1 MLEALGCTDT
11 HLMRRRVATPEASLV
26 DEDLRDQAGRL
37 LTSRTFG
44 SAGRTEMKKN
54 VRKPMGYQVNDREE
68 K

>member
-1 MLEALGCTDT
+1 
-11 HLMRRRVATPEASLV
+11 MRRRVATPEASLV
-26 DEDLRDQAGRL
+26 DEDLHDQACRL

-54 VRKPMGYQVNDREE
+54 VRKPMEYQVNDREE

>member
-1 MLEALGCTDT
+1 
-11 HLMRRRVATPEASLV
+11 MRRRVTTPEASLV

-54 VRKPMGYQVNDREE
+54 VRKPMEYQVNDREE